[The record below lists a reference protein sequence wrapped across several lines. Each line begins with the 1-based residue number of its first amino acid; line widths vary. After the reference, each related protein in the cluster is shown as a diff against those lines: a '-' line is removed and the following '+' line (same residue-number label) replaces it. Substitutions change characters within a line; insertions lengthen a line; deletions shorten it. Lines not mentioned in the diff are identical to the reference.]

1 MLLVVGQAVQVGHV
15 MNVDIAD
22 TEHSGWIPS
31 HAINQSPNGWICLP
45 QHRLVPRTTQEL
57 PGQWSGS
64 PLEHPEDAQKMP
76 RR

>member
-31 HAINQSPNGWICLP
+31 HAINQSIPMPSPSGWICLP
-45 QHRLVPRTTQEL
+45 
-57 PGQWSGS
+57 
-64 PLEHPEDAQKMP
+64 
-76 RR
+76 